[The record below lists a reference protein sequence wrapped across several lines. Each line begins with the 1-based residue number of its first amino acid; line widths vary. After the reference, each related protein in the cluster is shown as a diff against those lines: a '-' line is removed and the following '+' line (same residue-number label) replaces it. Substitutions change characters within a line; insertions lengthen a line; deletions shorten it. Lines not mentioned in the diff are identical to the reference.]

1 GSVQAEDTRAYIRAR
16 RRSAAALAAY
26 AGPLLPGS
34 RAPSVVRLRRRLD
47 EQLRAALIA
56 RGDPGLLADWAYS
69 PWGEDDLPVWEA
81 LAATAPAG
89 QRPAHLARVRA
100 LDAEQR

>member
-1 GSVQAEDTRAYIRAR
+1 GSGAV
-16 RRSAAALAAY
+16 AAALDAY

-34 RAPSVVRLRRRLD
+34 GAPAVVRLRRRIE

-69 PWGEDDLPVWEA
+69 PWGEEDLPVWRA
-81 LAATAPAG
+81 LAGAVPAN
-89 QRPAHLARVRA
+89 QRPALQARVRG
-100 LDAEQR
+100 LDAEQRG